1 MLWRSLKTGFFAS
14 ILVMLA
20 GCSGVSIGALD
31 SRVEADISSVA
42 VIDTGGRAGQL
53 YNREL
58 RRALYV
64 NGEASPA
71 YDLTSTISVSS
82 SSTLSVRGVTS
93 TFKKMTMTAV
103 FTLKKQD
110 DGEVLLSDQVTADA
124 TLGTV
129 SSFVRSGSVG
139 SACTRPHGKITGTAC
154 CATATTLFPEK
165 FGRIRSVTANEDCA
179 TANCQLSC

>member
-20 GCSGVSIGALD
+20 GCSGVSISALD

-42 VIDTGGRAGQL
+42 VIDTDGRAGQL
-53 YNREL
+53 YNRAL

-64 NGEASPA
+64 KGEASPA
-71 YDLTSTISVSS
+71 YNLTSTISVSS
-82 SSTLSVRGVTS
+82 SSALSVRGVTS

-103 FTLKKQD
+103 FTLKKQYN
-110 DGEVLLSDQVTADA
+110 GEVLLSDQVTADA

-129 SSFVRSGSVG
+129 SS
-139 SACTRPHGKITGTAC
+139 
-154 CATATTLFPEK
+154 LFGQDQSEAHARDRMAK
-165 FGRIRSVTANEDCA
+165 LLAQRVVQ
-179 TANCQLSC
+179 QLQLYFLKNLDA

>member
-1 MLWRSLKTGFFAS
+1 MLWHSLKTGFFVTV
-14 ILVMLA
+14 LVLLA

-31 SRVEADISSVA
+31 SRVDTEISSVA

-71 YDLTSTISVSS
+71 YNLTSTISVSS

-110 DGEVLLSDQVTADA
+110 DEEVVLSDQVTADA

-129 SSFVRSGSVG
+129 SS
-139 SACTRPHGKITGTAC
+139 
-154 CATATTLFPEK
+154 LFGQDQSEAHARDRMAK
-165 FGRIRSVTANEDCA
+165 LLAQRVVQ
-179 TANCQLSC
+179 QLQLYFLKNLDA

>member
-1 MLWRSLKTGFFAS
+1 MLWRSLKAGFFLTV
-14 ILVMLA
+14 LVLLA

-31 SRVEADISSVA
+31 SRVGTEISSVA

-64 NGEASPA
+64 DGETSPA
-71 YDLTSTISVSS
+71 YNLTTTISVSS

-103 FTLKKQD
+103 FTMKKRD
-110 DGEVLLSDQVTADA
+110 DGEVLLSDQITADA

-129 SSFVRSGSVG
+129 SS
-139 SACTRPHGKITGTAC
+139 
-154 CATATTLFPEK
+154 LFGQDQSEAHARDRMAK
-165 FGRIRSVTANEDCA
+165 LLAQRVVQ
-179 TANCQLSC
+179 QLQIYFLKNLDA

>member
-1 MLWRSLKTGFFAS
+1 MLWRSLKAGFFLTV
-14 ILVMLA
+14 LVLLA

-31 SRVEADISSVA
+31 SRVGTEISSVA

-71 YDLTSTISVSS
+71 YNLTTTISVSS
-82 SSTLSVRGVTS
+82 SSTLSVKGVTS

-103 FTLKKQD
+103 FTLNKQD
-110 DGEVLLSDQVTADA
+110 DGEVLLSNQVTADA

-129 SSFVRSGSVG
+129 SS
-139 SACTRPHGKITGTAC
+139 
-154 CATATTLFPEK
+154 LFGQDQSEAHARDRMAK
-165 FGRIRSVTANEDCA
+165 LLAQRVVQ
-179 TANCQLSC
+179 QLQLYFLKNLDA

>member
-1 MLWRSLKTGFFAS
+1 MLLHSLKTGF
-14 ILVMLA
+14 IVTVLVLLA

-31 SRVEADISSVA
+31 SRVEAEISSVA
-42 VIDTGGRAGQL
+42 VIDTSGRAGQL

-64 NGEASPA
+64 KGEASPA

-82 SSTLSVRGVTS
+82 SRTLSVRGVTS
-93 TFKKMTMTAV
+93 TFKKLKMTAV

-110 DGEVLLSDQVTADA
+110 DGEVLLSDQVTADS

-129 SSFVRSGSVG
+129 SS
-139 SACTRPHGKITGTAC
+139 
-154 CATATTLFPEK
+154 LFGQDQSEAHARDRMAK
-165 FGRIRSVTANEDCA
+165 LLAQHVVQ
-179 TANCQLSC
+179 QLQLYFLKNLDA

>member
-1 MLWRSLKTGFFAS
+1 MLWRSLKSGFFAS

-42 VIDTGGRAGQL
+42 VIDTDRRAGQL
-53 YNREL
+53 YNRAL

-64 NGEASPA
+64 KGEASPA
-71 YDLTSTISVSS
+71 FNLTSTISVSS
-82 SSTLSVRGVTS
+82 SSTLSIRGVTS

-110 DGEVLLSDQVTADA
+110 GGEVLLSDRVTADA

-129 SSFVRSGSVG
+129 SS
-139 SACTRPHGKITGTAC
+139 
-154 CATATTLFPEK
+154 LFGQDQSEAHA
-165 FGRIRSVTANEDCA
+165 RDRMAELLAQRVVQ
-179 TANCQLSC
+179 QLQLYFLKNLDA

>member
-1 MLWRSLKTGFFAS
+1 MLWRRLKNGFLAS

-53 YNREL
+53 YNRAL

-64 NGEASPA
+64 KGEASPA

-103 FTLKKQD
+103 FTLTKQEN
-110 DGEVLLSDQVTADA
+110 GEVLLSDQVTADA

-129 SSFVRSGSVG
+129 SS
-139 SACTRPHGKITGTAC
+139 
-154 CATATTLFPEK
+154 LFGQDQSEAHARDRMAK
-165 FGRIRSVTANEDCA
+165 LLAQRVVQHL
-179 TANCQLSC
+179 QLYFLKNLNA

>member
-103 FTLKKQD
+103 FTLKRQD
-110 DGEVLLSDQVTADA
+110 DGEVLLSDRVTADA

-129 SSFVRSGSVG
+129 SS
-139 SACTRPHGKITGTAC
+139 
-154 CATATTLFPEK
+154 LFGQDQSEAHARDRMAK
-165 FGRIRSVTANEDCA
+165 LLAQRIVQ
-179 TANCQLSC
+179 QLQLYFLKNLDA

>member
-1 MLWRSLKTGFFAS
+1 MLWRSLKAGFFLTV
-14 ILVMLA
+14 LVLLA

-31 SRVEADISSVA
+31 SRVGTEISSVA

-64 NGEASPA
+64 DGETSPA
-71 YDLTSTISVSS
+71 YNLTTTISVSS

-103 FTLKKQD
+103 FTMKKRD

-129 SSFVRSGSVG
+129 SS
-139 SACTRPHGKITGTAC
+139 
-154 CATATTLFPEK
+154 LFGQDQSEAHARDRMAK
-165 FGRIRSVTANEDCA
+165 LLAQRVVQ
-179 TANCQLSC
+179 QLQLYFLKNLDA